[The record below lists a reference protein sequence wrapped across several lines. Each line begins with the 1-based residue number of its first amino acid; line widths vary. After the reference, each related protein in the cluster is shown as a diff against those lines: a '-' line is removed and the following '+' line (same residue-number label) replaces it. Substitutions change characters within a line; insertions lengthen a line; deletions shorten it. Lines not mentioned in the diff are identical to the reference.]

1 MKNIFTTK
9 LGIYACICV
18 FSIVSLATV
27 RYTNKKHK
35 CDTML
40 NQISLCS
47 IDIENAKSN
56 NDKVEIVRDYHQTL
70 YSSSPVVNYNK
81 LSYTEMS
88 NDISI
93 PTNPPTKD
101 DIEKELVKNAKDK
114 VAVLNKSSKKKS
126 KKKNTNKEDIVEPT
140 VIPAI
145 ATEEDLILA
154 QQQLLLANLTY
165 VSEPQN
171 TYTGKK
177 LSASRGVNYGPN
189 GKETWYDLNM
199 SGVVR
204 HMRKLGNTDEYWIRE
219 DGCKML
225 GDYIIIAANLETHPR
240 GSLVETSLGTG
251 IVCDTG
257 GFAKTNKNQIDIA
270 TNWSH

>member
-1 MKNIFTTK
+1 MKNIFTK

-27 RYTNKKHK
+27 RYTNKDHK

-81 LSYTEMS
+81 LSYTDMS

-126 KKKNTNKEDIVEPT
+126 KKKNTNIEDIVEPT

-154 QQQLLLANLTY
+154 QQQLLLANLTCI
-165 VSEPQN
+165 SEPQN

-204 HMRKLGNTDEYWIRE
+204 HMRNLGNTDEYWIRE